1 MTLSFRP
8 QALLAGVG
16 LALMLAVLLFAP
28 GAGTSTPP
36 GKQSGTY
43 VEAMLG
49 VPRFVNPLLA
59 TSDTDLDLTHLVYS
73 GLTRVDTEGR
83 LAPDMASHWEVSP
96 DARVYTFTLKP
107 DLRWHDG
114 EFFTADDVLFTIEQ
128 LRRSD
133 FPGDPMLAAPWK
145 DVKLEAPTRQ
155 TVIFRLP
162 QPNAA
167 FPQHTTLGILPRHL
181 WGDAKAGPLATSE
194 LNRDPVGSGPWR
206 YVRAPESA
214 SEASG
219 PSDVFQPTPSA
230 LDTGGEGVLLEP
242 NPYVSRAAGPFSR
255 IWFRLYPSFGAAL
268 TGFKMGEVH
277 GLGHIPQEQLAEVE
291 AVPGAQEHR
300 QNLARYTMLML
311 NVRSPLFDR
320 AETRQAFEIAIDRR
334 AIVSDS
340 LHGLA
345 EPLASPILPHSWAFD
360 ASSQSAGSYDPSKA
374 GQLLEAA
381 GWKPGSDGIRA
392 RDGVTL
398 TVVLAANA
406 DVPSNV
412 AVAQQL
418 AGFLK
423 AVGVDVKLALVS
435 REALLRDYLGPRAFH
450 MALVGWEAQGADPD
464 IWSYWHSSQANIT
477 GGLNFSG
484 WTNPEVDK
492 ALDAARA
499 TPDLTTRRANYATV
513 QKAFAADVP
522 AVLLYTPSYVYLTR
536 APATGVHLPTSDLLT
551 PAQRFDTLDDWSLQ
565 P

>member
-28 GAGTSTPP
+28 GAGTSTLTRSQP
-36 GKQSGTY
+36 GTY

-49 VPRFVNPLLA
+49 APRFVNPLLA

-73 GLTRVDTEGR
+73 ALTRVHTKGR
-83 LAPDMASHWEVSP
+83 LAPDMASRWEVSP
-96 DARVYTFTLKP
+96 DARVYTFTLKS
-107 DLRWHDG
+107 DVRWHDG

-155 TVIFRLP
+155 TLIFRLP
-162 QPNAA
+162 QSNAA
-167 FPQHTTLGILPRHL
+167 FLQHTTLGILPRHL
-181 WGDAKAGPLATSE
+181 WDDSKAGALATSE

-206 YVRAPESA
+206 YARGPETA

-219 PSDVFQPTPSA
+219 PGDVFQPTPSA
-230 LDTGGEGVLLEP
+230 LDTGAEGVLLEP
-242 NPYVSRAAGPFSR
+242 NPYGPNAGVPFSR

-277 GLGHIPQEQLAEVE
+277 GLGHIAPEQLAEVE
-291 AVPGAQEHR
+291 AVAGAQAHR

-320 AETRQAFEIAIDRR
+320 AETRQAFELAIDRR

-345 EPLASPILPHSWAFD
+345 EPVASPILPHSWAFD
-360 ASSQSAGSYDPSKA
+360 ATSRGAGGYDPMKA
-374 GQLLEAA
+374 GQLLDAA
-381 GWKPGSDGIRA
+381 GWKLSAAGMRA
-392 RDGVTL
+392 RDGMTL

-418 AGFLK
+418 ASSLK
-423 AVGVDVKLALVS
+423 GVSVDVRLALVS

-484 WTNPEVDK
+484 WTNPEADK

-499 TPDLTTRRANYATV
+499 TPDLAARAANYATV
-513 QKAFAADVP
+513 QKAFAVDVP
-522 AVLLYTPSYVYLTR
+522 AVILYTPTYVYATR
-536 APATGVHLPTSDLLT
+536 APATGVHLPTSDMLT
-551 PAQRFDTLDDWSLQ
+551 PAQRFDTLGDWSLQ